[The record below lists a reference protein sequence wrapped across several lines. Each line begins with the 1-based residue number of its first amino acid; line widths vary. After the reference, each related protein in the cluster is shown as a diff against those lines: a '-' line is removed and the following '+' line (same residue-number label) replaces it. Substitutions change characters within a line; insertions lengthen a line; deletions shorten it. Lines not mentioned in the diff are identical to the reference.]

1 MYIILV
7 YISEMFVEDDDYF
20 MTMST
25 CFTMVHAQKHIVSS
39 GRCCR
44 NGGSGAMA
52 DGDGAWDSVLSEQ
65 YSVPAAST

>member
-1 MYIILV
+1 
-7 YISEMFVEDDDYF
+7 MFEDYNVN
-20 MTMST
+20 
-25 CFTMVHAQKHIVSS
+25 VHLLYHGALRHIVSS

-65 YSVPAAST
+65 YSVPAVSA